1 MWFQRGA
8 LILLVFIVALA
19 AYTAPQ
25 IAPAPQAQTEPALK
39 KAVAILHTSAG
50 DMKCQL
56 YPEQTP
62 LAVTNFVGLATGNK
76 DWTNP
81 VTHKVE
87 HNKPLYDGT
96 IFHRV
101 IPDFMI
107 QGGDP
112 SGSGDGEP
120 GYKFNDE
127 LKSDLQFDRPGRLAM
142 ANSGPNTN
150 GSQFFITEKAV
161 PRLYACFSDNGCQRG
176 TRMVPKGYGY
186 TIFGQCD
193 LDSVELVKR
202 IARMS
207 VDPRN
212 NRPDFPVKISHIDI
226 LSAGKLVPLAAPP
239 AN

>member
-1 MWFQRGA
+1 MLFQRGV
-8 LILLVFIVALA
+8 LILLVFLVAAA

-25 IAPAPQAQTEPALK
+25 NAAKPQSQTEPALK
-39 KAVAILHTSAG
+39 KPVAILHTSVG

-56 YPEQTP
+56 YPEQAP
-62 LAVTNFVGLATGNK
+62 LAVANFVGLATGKK
-76 DWTNP
+76 DCTNP
-81 VTHKVE
+81 ATHKVE
-87 HNKPLYDGT
+87 HNRPLYDGT

-107 QGGDP
+107 QAGDP
-112 SGSGDGEP
+112 TGSGDGDP
-120 GYKFNDE
+120 GYKFDDE
-127 LKSDLQFDRPGRLAM
+127 LKTGLQFDRPGRLAM

-150 GSQFFITEKAV
+150 GSQFFITEKEL
-161 PRLYACFSDNGCQRG
+161 PRLDPCFSDSGCQRG
-176 TRMVPKGYGY
+176 TRMVQKGYGY

-193 LDSVELVKR
+193 PDSVVLVKR

-212 NRPDFPVKISHIDI
+212 NRPDFPVKILHIDI

>member
-1 MWFQRGA
+1 MFFQRSA
-8 LILLVFIVALA
+8 LILIVFVVAVVG
-19 AYTAPQ
+19 YTAARNAPGPQ
-25 IAPAPQAQTEPALK
+25 SQMEPALK
-39 KAVAILHTSAG
+39 KPVAVIHTMIG

-56 YPEQTP
+56 YPEQAP
-62 LAVTNFVGLATGNK
+62 LAVANFVGLATGRK

-81 VTHKVE
+81 VTHMVE

-107 QGGDP
+107 QAGDP
-112 SGSGDGEP
+112 TGSGDGDP
-120 GYKFNDE
+120 GFTFPDE

-150 GSQFFITEKAV
+150 GSQFFITEKDL
-161 PRLYACFSDNGCQRG
+161 PRLNPCFSDGGCQRG

-193 LDSVELVKR
+193 VDAVELVKK

-207 VDPRN
+207 ADPRN
-212 NRPDFPVKISHIDI
+212 NRPDFPVKILHIDI
-226 LSAGKLVPLAAPP
+226 LSAGKLVPLATPP